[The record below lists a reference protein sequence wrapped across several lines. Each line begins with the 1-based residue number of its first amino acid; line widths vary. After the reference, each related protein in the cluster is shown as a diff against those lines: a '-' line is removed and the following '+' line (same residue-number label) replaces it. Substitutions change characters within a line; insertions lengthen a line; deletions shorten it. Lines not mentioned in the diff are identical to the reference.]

1 MLVLAFLVVPA
12 IDELLLLI
20 VAAYMH
26 FEEVILCCDVGVHRN
41 QVDATK
47 VGAAVILTCEA
58 GHISGRVAFLID
70 ADSQIEGNLYQLEL
84 KPCCLPAVGEGA
96 RKNNDI
102 VSVEVE
108 GVVLGWVLMSWQ
120 AVLRAADFAKPPW
133 ILFLLAEENICV
145 VLEDVEVCC

>member
-1 MLVLAFLVVPA
+1 MLLAHRKVLLLAWLAQPRVLVFAFLEVPG

-26 FEEVILCCDVGVHRN
+26 FEEVVLCCDVGVHRNRN

-47 VGAAVILTCEA
+47 VGAAVILTCER
-58 GHISGRVAFLID
+58 GHISGRVAGLID

-84 KPCCLPAVGEGA
+84 KPCCLPAVGEEVPGKTMA
-96 RKNNDI
+96 LALA

-120 AVLRAADFAKPPW
+120 AVLK
-133 ILFLLAEENICV
+133 LL
-145 VLEDVEVCC
+145 LKL